1 MRTWSLFLFLVGGSF
16 SLLAQPATY
25 LRADATRILNGEGEE
40 VIFRGIGLGGWML
53 QEGYMLKTGGPQY
66 KIERRIED
74 LVGAERKDRF
84 YDAWLANH
92 TQRADV
98 EALAGWG
105 FNLIRLP
112 MHYKLF
118 TPPIEEEPVA
128 GEVTWRERGF
138 ELTDSLLAWCQDNGM
153 YLILD
158 LHAAPGGQGEN
169 ADIND
174 YDPTKPSLWE
184 SEANREKTIALWR
197 RLAERYA
204 DEPAVAG
211 YDIINEP
218 NWGFQN
224 HEEDPNGCAET
235 ENTILWELQRD
246 ITAAIRE
253 VDPNHIVIIEGN
265 CWGNNYRGLPE
276 LWDDNLVVSFHKYW
290 NPNDRASIQH
300 MLDMREERQ
309 VPIWLGETGENSNT
323 WFTDAISLFEENDF
337 GWAWWPL
344 KKLGYNNP
352 LQIPLDP
359 GYQDL
364 IDYWRSPDEVA
375 RPDPDTAFAALM
387 QFAEN
392 TKFEN
397 NIQHPSVVD
406 AMIRQPHSDAAIPF
420 AKHTLGGD
428 TTTYLPLT
436 DFDLGRAGIAYSD
449 TEVDNTTTKAGGQAW
464 NYGSAYRNDGVD
476 IRPAQDE
483 RGNGYAVGWTEA
495 GEWLQ
500 YTVEVATAGDYR
512 VAIRAAATDPGAAV
526 RLDVDG
532 TTVTEAIPLPATG
545 SGETWRTTPLGTVRL
560 DPGTQV
566 IRLHVATGGAD
577 LNWLSFERAR

>member
-1 MRTWSLFLFLVGGSF
+1 
-16 SLLAQPATY
+16 
-25 LRADATRILNGEGEE
+25 
-40 VIFRGIGLGGWML
+40 
-53 QEGYMLKTGGPQY
+53 
-66 KIERRIED
+66 
-74 LVGAERKDRF
+74 
-84 YDAWLANH
+84 
-92 TQRADV
+92 
-98 EALAGWG
+98 
-105 FNLIRLP
+105 
-112 MHYKLF
+112 
-118 TPPIEEEPVA
+118 
-128 GEVTWRERGF
+128 
-138 ELTDSLLAWCQDNGM
+138 M

-184 SEANREKTIALWR
+184 SQANREKTIALWR

-218 NWGFQN
+218 NWGFQD
-224 HEEDPNGCAET
+224 HSGDPNGCSET
-235 ENTILWELQRD
+235 DNQALWELQRD
-246 ITAAIRE
+246 ITTAIRT
-253 VDPNHIVIIEGN
+253 VDTNHLIIIEGN

-276 LWDDNLVVSFHKYW
+276 LWDDKLVVSFHKYW
-290 NPNDRASIQH
+290 NANDRASIQH

-323 WFTDAISLFEENDF
+323 WFTDAISLFEENGI

-352 LQIPLDP
+352 LQIPLNA

-364 IDYWRSPDEVA
+364 IDYWKSPEEVA
-375 RPDPDTAFAALM
+375 APDPDTAFAALM

-397 NIQHPSVVD
+397 NLQHPSVVD
-406 AMIRQPHSDAAIPF
+406 AMIRQPHSQAAIPF
-420 AKHTLGGD
+420 RRHTVRGGK
-428 TTTYLPLT
+428 TAYVYLT
-436 DFDLGRAGIAYSD
+436 DFDLGRAGVAYSD

-476 IRPAQDE
+476 IRPAEDTT
-483 RGNGYAVGWTEA
+483 GNGYAVGWTEV

-500 YTVEVATAGDYR
+500 YTIQVETAGEYR
-512 VAIRAAATDPGAAV
+512 VAIRAAAPSAGGAV
-526 RLDVDG
+526 RLEIDG
-532 TTVTEAIPLPATG
+532 APATENIPLPA
-545 SGETWRTTPLGTVRL
+545 SGGADTWETTPLGTVHL
-560 DPGTQV
+560 ESGTQV
-566 IRLHVATGGAD
+566 LRLHVVGGGAD
-577 LNWLSFERAR
+577 LGWLSFDYAG